1 MRALN
6 LHQITNKSLPIPGE
20 DPWFAS
26 PGDPAVSV
34 MTDFR
39 EHPSVT
45 VTETDSID
53 AALDHMKHAGVR
65 SAFVIDHG
73 RNEVVGLVTAYDIMS
88 EKPMRFLQSLARPR
102 SDVVVRDIMQPI
114 ADWRVADVK
123 ELETS
128 TVLAV
133 ATMFEET
140 QLTHVPVMETAN
152 SGGRQLRGLLSA
164 ARVRRLLVR

>member
-6 LHQITNKSLPIPGE
+6 LHHITNKSLPIPGE

-39 EHPSVT
+39 ERPSVT
-45 VTETDSID
+45 VAESDSID

-65 SAFVIDHG
+65 SAFVIDTA

-88 EKPMRFLQSLARPR
+88 EKPMRFMQSLVRPR
-102 SDVVVRDIMQPI
+102 SEVVVRDIMQPI

-123 ELETS
+123 DLETS

-133 ATMFEET
+133 ASMFEET
-140 QLTHVPVMETAN
+140 QLTHVPVMETAD

-164 ARVRRLLVR
+164 SRVRRLLVR